1 MVVSRDISLQMSGQ
15 SAAPVAVTETPG
27 RVWKVL
33 FINPPFQRLK
43 RVYNLYF
50 PLGLGY
56 MAATLKQVGFDCG
69 IYNVENAQQDE
80 VVPHNHTSLLDQHY
94 EYIENLSK
102 PDHAVWQ
109 EIRDTIRSF
118 NPDIIGVSV
127 LTPCY
132 GSAVNVNKIARKL
145 NPNVKIIWGGAH
157 PTVQACEVLRDEAE
171 VDFIV
176 MGEGEA
182 TIQELCTHLRDG
194 RSDFSKVTGIAY
206 RVDGK
211 PTINPGRTY
220 IEDLDALPFPDKSAS
235 LYLDAY
241 FRDKERAQLGN
252 LFASRGCPFRCAY
265 CSSHTI
271 WSRQVR
277 YRSPESVV
285 EEMRQ
290 LKREFGVE
298 RFSFLDDT
306 FTMRRKWAASICDKM
321 IEEDFGARWGC
332 YTRLDT
338 LTEELLQK
346 MLQAGLAEM
355 DVGIETGSPR
365 MVEFLQKDIKLD
377 RVEEMAA
384 VLNRYRVN
392 WNSFIMMGLPDETK
406 EDVQMTIDF
415 IRKIKPL
422 RAILSV
428 FTPYPGDHLYE
439 VCKERGW
446 IADKPDWSRF
456 SHHSP
461 ENHFVKGIT
470 KEEFTA
476 LVREV
481 FATIDDYNNSFAA
494 NYRLFRAN
502 MHLYTAHPLRF
513 VQKATAAAQRMV
525 RARIRKTF
533 ASRDLARVSG
543 RGAGI

>member
-1 MVVSRDISLQMSGQ
+1 
-15 SAAPVAVTETPG
+15 
-27 RVWKVL
+27 
-33 FINPPFQRLK
+33 
-43 RVYNLYF
+43 
-50 PLGLGY
+50 
-56 MAATLKQVGFDCG
+56 
-69 IYNVENAQQDE
+69 
-80 VVPHNHTSLLDQHY
+80 
-94 EYIENLSK
+94 
-102 PDHAVWQ
+102 
-109 EIRDTIRSF
+109 
-118 NPDIIGVSV
+118 
-127 LTPCY
+127 
-132 GSAVNVNKIARKL
+132 
-145 NPNVKIIWGGAH
+145 
-157 PTVQACEVLRDEAE
+157 
-171 VDFIV
+171 
-176 MGEGEA
+176 
-182 TIQELCTHLRDG
+182 
-194 RSDFSKVTGIAY
+194 
-206 RVDGK
+206 
-211 PTINPGRTY
+211 
-220 IEDLDALPFPDKSAS
+220 
-235 LYLDAY
+235 
-241 FRDKERAQLGN
+241 
-252 LFASRGCPFRCAY
+252 
-265 CSSHTI
+265 
-271 WSRQVR
+271 
-277 YRSPESVV
+277 
-285 EEMRQ
+285 
-290 LKREFGVE
+290 
-298 RFSFLDDT
+298 
-306 FTMRRKWAASICDKM
+306 
-321 IEEDFGARWGC
+321 
-332 YTRLDT
+332 
-338 LTEELLQK
+338 